1 MSESPTW
8 TDVEHDKTDITVVL
22 SVAEA
27 LALKAVL
34 PHLLDLLDEGSARNP
49 TDRDRRRQAQEAIST
64 LGARLQ
70 ESLRPFDVPE
80 TAAAP

>member
-1 MSESPTW
+1 MSEPPTW
-8 TDVEHDKTDITVVL
+8 NDVQHDTTDIAVVL

-34 PHLLDLLDEGSARNP
+34 PDLLHHLDEGGARTP
-49 TDRDRRRQAQEAIST
+49 IDRDRRRQAQEAIST
-64 LGARLQ
+64 LGARLE

-80 TAAAP
+80 TAGAP

>member
-8 TDVEHDKTDITVVL
+8 NDVEHDTTDVAVVL

-34 PHLLDLLDEGSARNP
+34 PDLLHHLDEGSARNP
-49 TDRDRRRQAQEAIST
+49 TDRDRRRQAHEALAT

-70 ESLRPFDVPE
+70 ESLRPFDAPQ
-80 TAAAP
+80 AAVAP

>member
-1 MSESPTW
+1 MRESPTW

-34 PHLLDLLDEGSARNP
+34 PDLLHHLDEGSARNP
-49 TDRDRRRQAQEAIST
+49 TDRDRRRQAHEALT
-64 LGARLQ
+64 MLAARLQ
-70 ESLRPFDVPE
+70 ESLRPFDVP
-80 TAAAP
+80 AAAVAP